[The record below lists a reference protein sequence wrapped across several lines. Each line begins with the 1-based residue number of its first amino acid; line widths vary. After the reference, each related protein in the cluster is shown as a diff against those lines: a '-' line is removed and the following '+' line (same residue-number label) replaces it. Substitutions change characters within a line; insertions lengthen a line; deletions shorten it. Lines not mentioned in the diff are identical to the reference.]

1 MTTIQIDVL
10 NGKVTCGKSGGHIRV
25 PHGTAITWTSNGSD
39 KKFELEFV
47 QLGVEA
53 ADSSQELQHWPF
65 AEPAALPAKPMN
77 SFTGTLR
84 KLGPAGAVPVYKY
97 NVKVGDL
104 VLDPIIIVD
113 R

>member
-10 NGKVTCGKSGGHIRV
+10 NGKVICGKSGGHLRV

-39 KKFELEFV
+39 KKFELEFF

-65 AEPAALPAKPMN
+65 EEPAGRTSKPAN

-84 KLGPAGAVPVYKY
+84 KLEPGSAVPVYKY

>member
-1 MTTIQIDVL
+1 MTTIQIDVQ
-10 NGKVTCGKSGGHIRV
+10 NSKVTCGKSGGHIRV

-39 KKFELEFV
+39 KKFELEFL

-53 ADSSQELQHWPF
+53 ADSPQELQHWPF
-65 AEPAALPAKPMN
+65 EEPAGRASTPTN

-84 KLGPAGAVPVYKY
+84 KLRPEGAVPVYKY
-97 NVKVGDL
+97 TVKVGDL

>member
-25 PHGTAITWTSNGSD
+25 PHGTAITWTSNGED
-39 KKFELEFV
+39 KKFELEFF

-53 ADSSQELQHWPF
+53 AGSSRELDHWPF
-65 AEPAALPAKPMN
+65 KKPAGPASKPTN

-84 KLGPAGAVPVYKY
+84 ELGPEGAVPVYKY

>member
-1 MTTIQIDVL
+1 MTTIQIDVVG
-10 NGKVTCGKSGGHIRV
+10 GKVTCGKSGGHVRA
-25 PHGTAITWTSNGSD
+25 PHGTAITWTSNGPD
-39 KKFELEFV
+39 KKFELEFE
-47 QLGVEA
+47 QLGMEA
-53 ADSSQELQHWPF
+53 VGSSQLLQHWPF
-65 AEPAALPAKPMN
+65 SEPATPPTKPTN

-84 KLGPAGAVPVYKY
+84 KLASEGVVPVYKY